1 MREKKRETCRLPDSK
16 KKEKKGRKISKI
28 PRKKPTF
35 VENLSQKK
43 RERERA
49 LPVNGRIN
57 QQVSKWREKSPRG
70 AERSKNR
77 GRLKSHKE
85 TEEEG
90 GGIEFWWL
98 SHRENFFA
106 QRAFTRW
113 ERRGLSNEL
122 VSSPSLVPFF
132 LFSFLPSEGGGEGGE
147 RVGRWLGEAN
157 QGSPSRE
164 GEELMKERDLRIP
177 CKWRVWIIHSNKI
190 MQRTSDRAKNH
201 AESPIASPLSPSP
214 FPLLVHFAE
223 FAPLSPCIPSPNSSP
238 LPCSRQNVSGQFLVV
253 DPTIFF

>member
-49 LPVNGRIN
+49 PPVNGRIN

-90 GGIEFWWL
+90 GRIEFWWL
-98 SHRENFFA
+98 SRRENFFA

-132 LFSFLPSEGGGEGGE
+132 LFSFLPPEGRRRGSWPLARRSESGIPLPRGGGIDEGA
-147 RVGRWLGEAN
+147 RLTHTV
-157 QGSPSRE
+157 
-164 GEELMKERDLRIP
+164 
-177 CKWRVWIIHSNKI
+177 
-190 MQRTSDRAKNH
+190 
-201 AESPIASPLSPSP
+201 
-214 FPLLVHFAE
+214 
-223 FAPLSPCIPSPNSSP
+223 
-238 LPCSRQNVSGQFLVV
+238 
-253 DPTIFF
+253 

>member
-85 TEEEG
+85 TEER
-90 GGIEFWWL
+90 GIEFWWL
-98 SHRENFFA
+98 FHRENFFA

-113 ERRGLSNEL
+113 ERRGLSNGL

-132 LFSFLPSEGGGEGGE
+132 LFSFLPPGGRREEE
-147 RVGRWLGEAN
+147 RELAVG
-157 QGSPSRE
+157 
-164 GEELMKERDLRIP
+164 
-177 CKWRVWIIHSNKI
+177 
-190 MQRTSDRAKNH
+190 
-201 AESPIASPLSPSP
+201 
-214 FPLLVHFAE
+214 
-223 FAPLSPCIPSPNSSP
+223 
-238 LPCSRQNVSGQFLVV
+238 
-253 DPTIFF
+253 